1 MSNIGVSGIWVCD
14 VGMRFSEDEN
24 LVDNFV
30 PIWAFGSTQA
40 RHTSRYGICFPG
52 ACIVTIMSLDVVC
65 ECFLVQLGDEVKT
78 CPHFFPSFLMAVLCT
93 LAYLLSW

>member
-1 MSNIGVSGIWVCD
+1 MSISVCD

-24 LVDNFV
+24 LVDNLV
-30 PIWAFGSTQA
+30 TILGAFGSTQA

-65 ECFLVQLGDEVKT
+65 ECFLVQLGDEVRI
-78 CPHFFPSFLMAVLCT
+78 CPHFFLHF
-93 LAYLLSW
+93 